1 MAVSIAQPRAFAAT
15 AAGLRGVTRRAPSS
29 SVGRLNVVGREK
41 PSATGV
47 VTLSHAPRQLHRHRQ
62 QRHRRSSSVVVGADT
77 HFPAGGVRRRGAST
91 IVRQASDA
99 AAVVVED
106 EPPAASKEKNGA
118 STVSQDILAGI
129 STACVAMP
137 QSCAYALLAGTG
149 VKCAVMAAAAASV
162 PCAILGSSRYMQV
175 GCLSLAALLTRGTL
189 TSLGL
194 PAASAVYVMGRA
206 GGRDG
211 TNP

>member
-1 MAVSIAQPRAFAAT
+1 MRAVATSPAAGGGVRHRRGASIVVRQAADAAT
-15 AAGLRGVTRRAPSS
+15 AATADGDG
-29 SVGRLNVVGREK
+29 
-41 PSATGV
+41 SA
-47 VTLSHAPRQLHRHRQ
+47 
-62 QRHRRSSSVVVGADT
+62 DK
-77 HFPAGGVRRRGAST
+77 
-91 IVRQASDA
+91 DA
-99 AAVVVED
+99 
-106 EPPAASKEKNGA
+106 K

-194 PAASAVYVMGRA
+194 PGASEVYVMGE
-206 GGRDG
+206 GGDG
-211 TNP
+211 GDGKGRQTRGPGAHTCMMGGTRGRKE